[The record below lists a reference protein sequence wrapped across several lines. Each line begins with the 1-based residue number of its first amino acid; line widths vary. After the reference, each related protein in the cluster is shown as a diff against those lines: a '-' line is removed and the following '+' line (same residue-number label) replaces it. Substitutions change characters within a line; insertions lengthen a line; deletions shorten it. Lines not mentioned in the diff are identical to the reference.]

1 MARDGDEAGAVLRG
15 GDAALVAQV
24 RRLAELAG
32 VPLAVAGP
40 DDPAPGSALVLTAD
54 GPPGRLSVRADPART
69 AGPPGGA
76 PSAVVLPAEAEA
88 LLDLLV
94 AAASRQRARVV
105 GVLGAHGGAGASVLA
120 AALARAVVA
129 TGAATALVDL
139 DPAGGVDVLLGL
151 EHDPGQRWGDLD
163 GEHALLPQRLALA
176 LPDWHLVRVLSG
188 DRRGGPPEEAVAL
201 SAVRALGQG
210 HDLLVLDLPRQVLGP
225 GPDRDLWLGWCADVV
240 LVARGG
246 VRGAAAVV
254 AAAPTLAGRARPHLV
269 VRGGE
274 PAAAAEVAGAA
285 GLELAAHMRDERA
298 LPAGIEHGVAPGD
311 QRRGHLRATA
321 RLLLDQLGVGR

>member
-1 MARDGDEAGAVLRG
+1 MGRDGDETGAVLRG

-32 VPLAVAGP
+32 VPLAVAGA
-40 DDPAPGSALVLTAD
+40 DDPAPGAALVLTAD
-54 GPPGRLSVRADPART
+54 GAPGRLGVRADPARR
-69 AGPPGGA
+69 AGPLGEV
-76 PSAVVLPAEAEA
+76 PSAVVLPAEAEV

-94 AAASRQRARVV
+94 AAGSRQRARVV
-105 GVLGAHGGAGASVLA
+105 GVLGAHGGAGASVLG

-129 TGAATALVDL
+129 TGAAAALVDL
-139 DPAGGVDVLLGL
+139 DPAGGLDVLLGL

-163 GEHALLPQRLALA
+163 GEHALLPQPLALA

-188 DRRGGPPEEAVAL
+188 DRRGGPPEEAVAR

-225 GPDRDLWLGWCADVV
+225 GPGRELWLGWCTDVV

-246 VRGAAAVV
+246 VRGAAAAL
-254 AAAPTLAGRARPHLV
+254 AAAPALTARTRPHLV

-274 PAAAAEVAGAA
+274 PAAAGGLAAAA

-321 RLLLDQLGVGR
+321 RLLLDRLGVGR